1 MRPPFLPPIERPDAK
16 TLKRIEREMHN
27 EGTYRPETPDTDVGY
42 SDVDSINS
50 YNNVE
55 PGDARLFTDDFLDTG
70 AIAAAGG
77 VGPSA
82 ATARPTTELPTDD
95 TRAPRASV
103 AIGGGTDLS
112 TAECQ
117 TAGGVRPSG
126 IMEPYPDLIP
136 DKKPK
141 GCCSIL

>member
-1 MRPPFLPPIERPDAK
+1 MRPPFLAPIKRPDAK

-27 EGTYRPETPDTDVGY
+27 EGTYLPETPDTEDGY
-42 SDVDSINS
+42 SYADGNNS
-50 YNNVE
+50 YNDVE

-70 AIAAAGG
+70 ASAAAGG

-103 AIGGGTDLS
+103 AIDGGTDLS
-112 TAECQ
+112 TAERL

-126 IMEPYPDLIP
+126 IMEPHLDLIP
-136 DKKPK
+136 DKKPR
-141 GCCSIL
+141 GCSIL